1 MERGRKRL
9 ANSRGRRSFGRVGRF
24 GIGCALAL
32 LTVVDTASAQTVT
45 LDLSGGSMSRTMLQL
60 FALTAFLALAP
71 AIVVT
76 ITSFTRLVVVLS
88 LLRSAIG
95 LQQSPPNI
103 VLTSLAIFLTIFIM
117 GPTLEKALNE
127 GVAPY
132 MDETISEQQAFERTA
147 APFKAFMLRNVG
159 EGELNLMQGVAA
171 RRLGIPAPQ
180 TPSEVNLRVLV
191 PAFML
196 SELRIAFEMGF
207 LIFLPF
213 LVIDVV
219 VASVLMSMGMMM
231 VPPVLIALPIKLIYF
246 VYSGG
251 WMMLVGA
258 LIESY
263 L

>member
-1 MERGRKRL
+1 MVRGRKRT
-9 ANSRGRRSFGRVGRF
+9 AKGRGRRGFGGVERL

-60 FALTAFLALAP
+60 FSLTAFLSLAP

-117 GPTLEKALNE
+117 GPTLEKAVNE

-132 MDETISEQQAFERTA
+132 MDEAISEQQAFERTV
-147 APFKAFMLRNVG
+147 APFKAFMLDRKSTR
-159 EGELNLMQGVAA
+159 LNSSH
-171 RRLGIPAPQ
+171 
-180 TPSEVNLRVLV
+180 T
-191 PAFML
+191 
-196 SELRIAFEMGF
+196 
-207 LIFLPF
+207 
-213 LVIDVV
+213 
-219 VASVLMSMGMMM
+219 
-231 VPPVLIALPIKLIYF
+231 
-246 VYSGG
+246 
-251 WMMLVGA
+251 
-258 LIESY
+258 
-263 L
+263 

>member
-1 MERGRKRL
+1 MEPGKRRPTTGRGHGGFGWI
-9 ANSRGRRSFGRVGRF
+9 GRSGLGSA
-24 GIGCALAL
+24 IAL
-32 LTVVDTASAQTVT
+32 LAVIESATAQTIS
-45 LDLSGGSMSRTMLQL
+45 LDLSGGSLSRTMLQL
-60 FALTAFLALAP
+60 FSLTAFLSLAP

-117 GPTLEKALNE
+117 GPTLEKAMNE
-127 GVAPY
+127 GVTPY
-132 MDETISEQQAFERTA
+132 MNEVISEQQAFERTV
-147 APFKAFMLRNVG
+147 APFKSFMLRNVG
-159 EGELNLMQGVAA
+159 ESELGLMQGAAA

-180 TPSEVNLRVLV
+180 SPTEVNLRVLV

-196 SELRIAFEMGF
+196 SELRVAFEMGF

-231 VPPVLIALPIKLIYF
+231 VPPVLIALPVKLIYF

>member
-1 MERGRKRL
+1 MERGRKRPVTG
-9 ANSRGRRSFGRVGRF
+9 RGLR
-24 GIGCALAL
+24 GIGWLGRCGFGCAVAL
-32 LTVVDTASAQTVT
+32 LTVIETASAQTVT
-45 LDLSGGSMSRTMLQL
+45 LDLSGGSLSRTMLQL
-60 FALTAFLALAP
+60 FTLTAFLSLAP

-117 GPTLEKALNE
+117 GPTLEKAVNE
-127 GVAPY
+127 GVTPY
-132 MDETISEQQAFERTA
+132 MDEAISEQQAFERTV
-147 APFKAFMLRNVG
+147 APFQAFMLRNVG
-159 EGELNLMQGVAA
+159 ESELSLMQGVAT
-171 RRLGIPAPQ
+171 RRLGIPTPQ
-180 TPSEVNLRVLV
+180 SPAEVNLRVLV

>member
-1 MERGRKRL
+1 MGRGSKRL
-9 ANSRGRRSFGRVGRF
+9 VTSRGGRGFGWVGRY

-32 LTVVDTASAQTVT
+32 LTVADTASAQTVT

-60 FALTAFLALAP
+60 FSLTAFLSLAP

-117 GPTLEKALNE
+117 GPTLEKAVNE

-132 MDETISEQQAFERTA
+132 MDEAISEQQAFERTV